1 MATIT
6 IKLNERSKA
15 GKALQEIL
23 AIFSKEP
30 GVEII
35 QEKSPYN
42 PEFVKKIKKSEQQI
56 KEGKFKVLNSK
67 DVWGSL
73 GL

>member
-6 IKLNERSKA
+6 IKLNTRSKA
-15 GKALQEIL
+15 GKALQDIL
-23 AIFSKEP
+23 DVFSKEP

-35 QEKSPYN
+35 HSDSSYSPD
-42 PEFVKKIKKSEQQI
+42 FVHKIKKSEQQI
-56 KEGKFKVLNSK
+56 KEGKFKVLNTD